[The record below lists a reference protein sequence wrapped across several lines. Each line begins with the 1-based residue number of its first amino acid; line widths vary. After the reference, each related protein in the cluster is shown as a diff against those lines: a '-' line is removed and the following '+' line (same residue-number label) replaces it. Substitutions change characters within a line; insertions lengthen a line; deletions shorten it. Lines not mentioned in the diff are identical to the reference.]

1 MIENPINGPI
11 TTLAIEEIRAFLKEK
26 TLSLVKAIHKDIS
39 IKNIVAYVNNIVVL
53 ITKFGTLIS
62 K

>member
-1 MIENPINGPI
+1 MIAKPINGPI
-11 TTLAIEEIRAFLKEK
+11 TTLPIEEISAFLKEK
-26 TLSLVKAIHKDIS
+26 TLSLVNAIPKDIS

-53 ITKFGTLIS
+53 TTKFGTLIL